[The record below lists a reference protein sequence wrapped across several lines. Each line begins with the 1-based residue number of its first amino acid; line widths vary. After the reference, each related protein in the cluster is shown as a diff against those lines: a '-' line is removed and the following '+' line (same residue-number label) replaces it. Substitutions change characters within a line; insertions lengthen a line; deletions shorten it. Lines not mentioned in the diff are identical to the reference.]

1 MDPTA
6 EGGKRALEQIV
17 SGTTPFIK
25 APIEFWAKKKV
36 FAGIPYQDKPVNFPV
51 ALRKIPGLK
60 EAAKALGFADQNRR
74 GDWLIN
80 DKHLGFIENMLPFIS
95 RFRRFIPEDKKTQ
108 DGWLRTMLSS
118 GAGLS
123 VKINTPRLQ
132 RSEVIRR
139 RIRRADERSKKRAW
153 RDTIV

>member
-1 MDPTA
+1 
-6 EGGKRALEQIV
+6 
-17 SGTTPFIK
+17 
-25 APIEFWAKKKV
+25 
-36 FAGIPYQDKPVNFPV
+36 
-51 ALRKIPGLK
+51 
-60 EAAKALGFADQNRR
+60 
-74 GDWLIN
+74 
-80 DKHLGFIENMLPFIS
+80 
-95 RFRRFIPEDKKTQ
+95 
-108 DGWLRTMLSS
+108 MLSS